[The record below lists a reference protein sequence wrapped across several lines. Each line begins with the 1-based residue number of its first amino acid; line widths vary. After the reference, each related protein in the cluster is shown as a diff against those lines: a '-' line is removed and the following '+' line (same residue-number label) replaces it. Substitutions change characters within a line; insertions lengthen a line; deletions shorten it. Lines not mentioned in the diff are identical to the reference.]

1 MVFVDA
7 ADTTLFPLERETRHR
22 DCFRNLGV
30 LNASRESDVSCL
42 HLHWLRIGI
51 QSADQHVPV
60 FLCACGYVR
69 HKGLNKISIRFFQGW
84 RATEIGG
91 VSLNK
96 SGIEIV
102 LADQQTKLVP

>member
-7 ADTTLFPLERETRHR
+7 ADTTLVRRAPGTPHR
-22 DCFRNLGV
+22 SWFRSLGV
-30 LNASRESDVSCL
+30 ENASREFDVSRL

-69 HKGLNKISIRFFQGW
+69 HKGLNQISIRFFQGW

-96 SGIEIV
+96 SGIEIG
-102 LADQQTKLVP
+102 LADQQTELIP